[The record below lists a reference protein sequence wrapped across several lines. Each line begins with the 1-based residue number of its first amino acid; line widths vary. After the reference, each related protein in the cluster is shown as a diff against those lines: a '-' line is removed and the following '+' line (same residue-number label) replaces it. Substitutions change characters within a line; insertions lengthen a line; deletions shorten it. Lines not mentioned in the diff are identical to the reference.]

1 MGSACSLASGPSE
14 GPSIELPVFER
25 GKGTPPLAHLCQGG
39 CRAQR
44 SLGAG
49 HGLAGQR
56 CPRLP
61 LHFSRHRRRKG
72 TKIQCQTCGVQ
83 RGWKLGGGMWRY
95 WRLWGGPY
103 WGPRLRRGRRCP
115 WTLGAARPPRS
126 CGAAAGRSCGTL
138 GPSLPEPVGGQ
149 GGGAG
154 TGQHD
159 RPGQMKRP
167 RPQPGRAEVPAPR

>member
-49 HGLAGQR
+49 HGLAGER

-61 LHFSRHRRRKG
+61 LHFSRRRRRKW
-72 TKIQCQTCGVQ
+72 TKIQGQICGVQ

-95 WRLWGGPY
+95 WRLWGGAVLTGVRVSGKAVAAHGRWAPRGLREAV
-103 WGPRLRRGRRCP
+103 GPLRA
-115 WTLGAARPPRS
+115 GAA
-126 CGAAAGRSCGTL
+126 
-138 GPSLPEPVGGQ
+138 GPSALLFRSLLG
-149 GGGAG
+149 
-154 TGQHD
+154 D
-159 RPGQMKRP
+159 RVEGLALGSTTDLAK
-167 RPQPGRAEVPAPR
+167 